1 MQRIVYYSLF
11 KLLICHPHKFSYSVP
26 DEKFFFLCALLNFE
40 AHDIYSYTQITN
52 TMAEPTYL
60 GGAQADIK
68 WEEVCASCVIVQ
80 MEKLEIGV
88 VSNNGRDRK

>member
-1 MQRIVYYSLF
+1 MRS
-11 KLLICHPHKFSYSVP
+11 
-26 DEKFFFLCALLNFE
+26 FFLCALLNFE

-80 MEKLEIGV
+80 IEKLEIGV
-88 VSNNGRDRK
+88 VSNNGMDRK